1 MVDSGLPRPVIKVA
15 VIPVFDLV
23 AMLYPTDL
31 PVNDFPDDPRADK
44 RSLTRFVN
52 ILLYGL
58 LMKLW
63 WILRINSPE
72 PVGNI
77 FQWQD

>member
-1 MVDSGLPRPVIKVA
+1 VVDSGLPRQVFIA

-23 AMLYPTDL
+23 AVLYPTDL
-31 PVNDFPDDPRADK
+31 PVNDCPDDPRADK

-52 ILLYGL
+52 ILLYGS

-63 WILRINSPE
+63 KILRINTAE

-77 FQWQD
+77 FQW